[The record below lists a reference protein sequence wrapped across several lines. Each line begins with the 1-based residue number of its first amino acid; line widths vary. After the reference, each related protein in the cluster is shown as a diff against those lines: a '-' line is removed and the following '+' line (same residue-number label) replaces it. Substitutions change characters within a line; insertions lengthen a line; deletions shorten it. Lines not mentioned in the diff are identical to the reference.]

1 MIITC
6 PKCEFSRDVPDEKIP
21 KTATRATCPKCGYK
35 FEFRKLDKLENK
47 VEIREEIKRDV
58 SKEEKEN
65 IWEQLE
71 DLGAKAEAQK
81 KDDKQKDS
89 SSTKHKE
96 VQSDSIPW
104 ENLDKYGFFP
114 GFFLTLKKVM
124 FSPVDFFSNMKF
136 KGYGKP
142 LVFYLLLAEIQAVFV
157 FLWQMM
163 LGSAIIQQQ
172 EEALVGMLGYS
183 TFGSLFILIF
193 YPIILSLFLF
203 VGAGIN
209 HFLLLIFRAGNS
221 GFEGTYRAIAY
232 ASAPMILSIIPVIG
246 QFIGGIWT
254 FVVTFMAYKHVHKTT
269 YGRVFMALV
278 VTPIVLVLGVIF
290 FLNQMKF

>member
-21 KTATRATCPKCGYK
+21 KTATRATCPKCGHK
-35 FEFRKLDKLENK
+35 FEFRKLDNLKDKRETKENIEQD
-47 VEIREEIKRDV
+47 VIK
-58 SKEEKEN
+58 KEKEN
-65 IWEQLE
+65 LWERLE
-71 DLGAKAEAQK
+71 DLGDKAEEEI
-81 KDDKQKDS
+81 KDCKQNGLLSEESKM
-89 SSTKHKE
+89 
-96 VQSDSIPW
+96 QPDSIPW

-124 FSPVDFFSNMKF
+124 FSPVDFFSNMEF

-193 YPIILSLFLF
+193 YPIMLSIFLF
-203 VGAGIN
+203 VGASIN